1 MKVARFLETLPFNIR
16 KSKFYLKTRPF
27 EYDLNHIPYTLTITR
42 TPTCSCIKRQDLWGL
57 AGPILG
63 CLDIKVWIWCPRK
76 GSKKRDIVLW
86 WLIKRFKC
94 CLFLLL
100 KPLGS
105 FLVLNPQSFPWIDLW
120 LTDIGKHF
128 HINPK
133 WRHTLP
139 HTHAC
144 LKSEQFHQTW
154 YCPVRF
160 ISASACFHH
169 LCLKSCLLLMMFL
182 PYYVERQEW
191 GNTLNE
197 KKFKTYKQQ
206 IISHTNL
213 AISETEIMYK

>member
-1 MKVARFLETLPFNIR
+1 MKVARYLETLPFNIR
-16 KSKFYLKTRPF
+16 KSKSYLKTRPF

-57 AGPILG
+57 VGPILG

-128 HINPK
+128 RINPK

-144 LKSEQFHQTW
+144 LKSEQLSDMILSCQVHFSQ
-154 YCPVRF
+154 CLFPSFMFKILSAFNDVSPVLRG
-160 ISASACFHH
+160 ATRMRKHV
-169 LCLKSCLLLMMFL
+169 K
-182 PYYVERQEW
+182 W
-191 GNTLNE
+191 
-197 KKFKTYKQQ
+197 K
-206 IISHTNL
+206 
-213 AISETEIMYK
+213 EI